1 MLQTQR
7 RLRERRKSSGRQSEP
22 NADQDIFL
30 QPWYM
35 PKPVSSQLRKILPSI
50 HLAKMRYYFDNHGC
64 LRCERRDFLYGSN
77 GICENCSVVVRRRLA
92 NCLEKRLRSLGV
104 MENSPHTLSDCVSS
118 ARDIIGRPRIRKD
131 K

>member
-1 MLQTQR
+1 MSTPKK
-7 RLRERRKSSGRQSEP
+7 KSSYSSAEDEDL
-22 NADQDIFL
+22 AL
-30 QPWYM
+30 QPWFL
-35 PKPVSSQLRKILPSI
+35 PRSVAWQIRKILPSV
-50 HLAKMRYYFDNHGC
+50 HLAKMRYYFDDHGC
-64 LRCERRDFLYGSN
+64 LRCERPDFLYGSD
-77 GICENCSVVVRRRLA
+77 GMCENCSVVVRRRLA